1 MVGEEVSPGCSVSD
15 AKCCSKVIEGLEV
28 VSPVDTVK
36 KNAKMSEETKQ
47 EISFMVITLIL

>member
-28 VSPVDTVK
+28 VSPVDSVT

-47 EISFMVITLIL
+47 EIKMLARMC